1 MRDSGVK
8 KNPGYSIIEMV
19 GKFHAFFVADG
30 SHVHSEDIYV
40 ALKNI
45 YFYLKLEGYVPLT

>member
-30 SHVHSEDIYV
+30 SHVHSEDIYA